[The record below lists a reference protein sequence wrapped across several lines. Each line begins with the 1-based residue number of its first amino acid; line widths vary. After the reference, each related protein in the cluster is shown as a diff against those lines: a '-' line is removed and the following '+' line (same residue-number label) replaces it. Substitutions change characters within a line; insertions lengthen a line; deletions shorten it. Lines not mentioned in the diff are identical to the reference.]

1 MAQIDFGET
10 ICEAVNIIVEEKIKG
25 IQFDKTIN
33 CTIIDAEQAKD
44 GLYRVTDGS
53 TKFYAYSAS
62 TDYKKNDAVYVTVPN
77 GDFNNQKII
86 IGKQITKNTSPFLFT
101 TPFDTMVD
109 VSTNLIDI
117 KIEENNCWLR
127 ANDPSRPEILL
138 WSKNFKE
145 NEQSLAGFT
154 RLGILGSFRSWLNG
168 LNCNS
173 GEYGYKLVLGC
184 EEEILYSLQNAYQI
198 SIDKIKSAENIED
211 VLDFVHYTTE
221 IPWTDEL
228 WNNFMLSED
237 KIKFLEDKKAK
248 TNYSEYTIYLNTDD
262 MYGNPYEFESFYKQ
276 EKVFDISNIKQIIKM
291 DLYFYQKPE
300 SFIDLNKQQVPY
312 EDQIFKNPLSP
323 NLFTTEPY
331 ICLGYD
337 VEEFFEDQATLYCL
351 DSLTYTDSALVEKNT
366 KHIILRWV
374 REFED
379 GRVKSV
385 SKDNDLDYEIRWYQY
400 VLGSPSADEYS
411 GVYWR
416 RIENT
421 NEFSFDLNPSL
432 SSESEQIKV
441 VILYNNKIIRS
452 NVITFTNQSKVS
464 NDATMEALAGLNI
477 WCNDKSYGNYF
488 IYDPGNKILE
498 QYNIKQARRM
508 SALFSI
514 QSGLSKSEK
523 DGSVLTEAN
532 SITWSFPIDRSM
544 IIAEGI
550 NYSVPFPNKD
560 NFEFNICAPK
570 GMTADK
576 AEIESYLNEDNE
588 IIYKTFTFKL
598 EDGTEIVHNEEDR
611 VIQIT
616 RYGDLNNAWAINSSQ
631 LYFLKETYSQENT
644 NNIIQCSIVK
654 DHKNFFTAKEFFFG
668 QSGTTG
674 TDTTLRIYIDPSNE
688 FALDIQNP
696 ILNLKALLFN
706 SQNQEVDLKNNANKN
721 VKFEWSWFK
730 YSLGDA
736 SQPNIIIE
744 PFTYA
749 DTATEETSNFII
761 KNKIYSDGELI
772 DEISYYSTSN
782 RNSISIVDRTNTI
795 NMNQF
800 LILQCTVT
808 GWGDYPLV
816 TYKPIALCN
825 GNKYSY
831 VDCANEVI
839 YLTSGYPE
847 YYKDTWK
854 IHLSNTDE
862 NQDGYE
868 DTVDCNWEIF
878 NPFEEDTNYIGTF
891 KNNLFKPLGI
901 YMSNVEQYGAQCKIN
916 EEIVW
921 TQPIICLQNNYPST
935 TLNQWSGK
943 EIEIDYD
950 KGKILAPAIAAGK
963 KVGNT
968 FSGVMIG
975 DWNQVGA
982 TANDITKQTGIYGF
996 HEGAMS
1002 YAFKE
1007 DGTAFIGKAGKGRLL
1022 FDGNESTIASENYK
1036 QKKGGLLIDLDD
1048 GYIDIR
1054 DSNDKTKFF
1063 ASGGFI
1069 TEGGQKVAKPYL
1081 EIKGSNNKTLMYIG
1095 ENSYYLQSN
1104 NYSGSQG
1111 LNININDGR
1120 ITAYDFYLNA
1130 SSYKGTI
1137 LINSGAS
1144 GANTIE
1150 RYPRWDSTLKQIVW
1164 EEVSVS
1170 NFPFMISEGTGYN
1183 TSGNY
1188 FGVDWTGSIY
1198 ASHGYIG
1205 NFVLTKT
1212 SLYSSDNGNKF
1223 GGTGIYLG
1231 DTSTSKTDASG
1242 TTTTTVGSSFSLGD
1256 KFRFDGSKLNGK
1268 GKLYIASNI
1277 YRPNTSENADG
1288 VEVTTDYFLIG
1299 VNESNPPRLQIGAA
1313 VAANTGYDGI
1323 SMYGNS
1329 GDIFLV
1335 PEGKTV
1341 DNFGLKVGIT
1351 EVALRLNNLRYLRI
1365 ENESDG
1371 VHLRVTNI
1379 DETKQHGIYAR
1390 FA

>member
-1 MAQIDFGET
+1 MSQIDIGET
-10 ICEAVNIIVEEKIKG
+10 FCQAVDEIVQSRINA
-25 IQFDKTIN
+25 ITFDKTIN
-33 CTIIDAEQAKD
+33 CTIIEDTDAKKGQ
-44 GLYRVTDGS
+44 YRVTDGS
-53 TKFYAYSAS
+53 AKFYAYSAQ
-62 TDYKKNDAVYVTVPN
+62 TDYKKDDAVYVTVPN

-101 TPFDTMVD
+101 TPFDTIVD

-173 GEYGYKLVLGC
+173 GEYGYKLILGC

-198 SIDKIKSAENIED
+198 SIDKIKSAENVED

-237 KIKFLEDKKAK
+237 KIKFLEDEKAK

-379 GRVKSV
+379 GRIKSV

-550 NYSVPFPNKD
+550 NYSVPFPSKD

-598 EDGTEIVHNEEDR
+598 EDGTEVVHNEEDR

-616 RYGDLNNAWAINSSQ
+616 RYGDLNNAWAIDSSQ

-761 KNKIYSDGELI
+761 KNKIYSDGKLI

-921 TQPIICLQNNYPST
+921 TQPIVCLKNNYPSG
-935 TLNQWSGK
+935 TLNKWSGK
-943 EIEIDYD
+943 EIEIDKENGY
-950 KGKILAPAIAAGK
+950 ILAPAIAAGK
-963 KVGNT
+963 KNQNNT
-968 FSGVMIG
+968 FSGVMLG
-975 DWNQVGA
+975 DWSSSGKGENPA
-982 TANDITKQTGIYGF
+982 ISKQTGVYGF
-996 HEGAMS
+996 DEGMLS
-1002 YAFKE
+1002 YALME
-1007 DGTAFIGKAGKGRLL
+1007 DGTAFFGRSGYGRIMFDGNKSTISNFGYRDGKAGMM
-1022 FDGNESTIASENYK
+1022 
-1036 QKKGGLLIDLDD
+1036 IDLDD
-1048 GYIDIR
+1048 AFIDIKDNSKTRVFISKDGTTLNPFFEITGNSKSLIHISKDAFYLQTDNYVKDSAGVRIDLKSGYINAYDFLIQASGEGGTLTINSE
-1054 DSNDKTKFF
+1054 DATYPFDVNGKFKI
-1063 ASGGFI
+1063 AWDGGVIATWGNIGGFI
-1069 TEGGQKVAKPYL
+1069 ITDHSIFLKSGFNGSFDDAKNITFKNADLYL
-1081 EIKGSNNKTLMYIG
+1081 
-1095 ENSYYLQSN
+1095 
-1104 NYSGSQG
+1104 
-1111 LNININDGR
+1111 
-1120 ITAYDFYLNA
+1120 
-1130 SSYKGTI
+1130 GTI
-1137 LINSGAS
+1137 AS
-1144 GANTIE
+1144 G
-1150 RYPRWDSTLKQIVW
+1150 
-1164 EEVSVS
+1164 
-1170 NFPFMISEGTGYN
+1170 
-1183 TSGNY
+1183 
-1188 FGVDWTGSIY
+1188 
-1198 ASHGYIG
+1198 
-1205 NFVLTKT
+1205 KT
-1212 SLYSSDNGNKF
+1212 APAFALSDR
-1223 GGTGIYLG
+1223 L
-1231 DTSTSKTDASG
+1231 
-1242 TTTTTVGSSFSLGD
+1242 
-1256 KFRFDGSKLNGK
+1256 RFDGSAGTN

-1277 YRPNTSENADG
+1277 YRYSNTTGAADEN
-1288 VEVTTDYFLIG
+1288 YFLIG
-1299 VNESNPPRLQIGAA
+1299 INNIKGQDTNRLQIGSPKATDYGGVSIYGSGGIYL
-1313 VAANTGYDGI
+1313 VAQGENVNWSDNTSGVSGLQLTDDSARLYGYTADQQ
-1323 SMYGNS
+1323 Y
-1329 GDIFLV
+1329 
-1335 PEGKTV
+1335 
-1341 DNFGLKVGIT
+1341 
-1351 EVALRLNNLRYLRI
+1351 
-1365 ENESDG
+1365 
-1371 VHLRVTNI
+1371 
-1379 DETKQHGIYAR
+1379 GIYAR